1 VRLKVSHLIPNY
13 SNLKK
18 MTKKI
23 FICGCEKDGK
33 IERKSVD
40 RLIQSLE
47 EKNIGYT
54 YIEDL
59 CGSVLKTPEAL
70 ESLFTAEDA
79 LVFGCQSRA
88 MQNLIDNSGKNSQ
101 ENKTEYYHIDDE
113 DGNKLV
119 ESVKTDNPKALKIK
133 YADEW
138 KPWYPVI
145 DYERCNGC
153 RKCLN
158 FCLFSVYSV
167 EDDGSVVVSAS
178 ANCKDMC
185 PACAR
190 VCPQNAIIFPKH
202 QESPIDGG
210 EGEMLSGDNVLEQI
224 QNDDVYSV
232 LSARRSN
239 FKVSLLKKEQLKMA
253 EEERKCCSTKEKVK
267 EESSCDCDCDCK
279 TDENADCACK
289 DEGSDKNCCC

>member
-1 VRLKVSHLIPNY
+1 MSKQ
-13 SNLKK
+13 
-18 MTKKI
+18 I

-33 IERKSVD
+33 IEKESVQK
-40 RLIQSLE
+40 LIETLE
-47 EKNIGYT
+47 EKNIGFT
-54 YIEDL
+54 YIEDM
-59 CGSVLKTPEAL
+59 CGTILKNPDDL
-70 ESLFTAEDA
+70 ESLYTTEDA
-79 LVFGCQSRA
+79 VVFGCQARA
-88 MQNLIDNSGKNSQ
+88 MQNLVDNSGRRIEES
-101 ENKTEYYHIDDE
+101 TTTYHHIDDDKE
-113 DGNKLV
+113 ELISSL
-119 ESVKTDNPKALKIK
+119 ESGTGEPLKIK
-133 YADEW
+133 YSDDW

-202 QESPIDGG
+202 AESPIDGG
-210 EGEMLSGDNVLEQI
+210 EGDGSENEKTDILEQI

-232 LSARRSN
+232 LSARRKN
-239 FKVSLLKKEQLKMA
+239 FQVSLLKKDQLQMA
-253 EEERKCCSTKEKVK
+253 EEERRACCSGADKAEEKK
-267 EESSCDCDCDCK
+267 EEKCDCDCNCKEEPEASCDCNCDCK
-279 TDENADCACK
+279 DGDSN
-289 DEGSDKNCCC
+289 SCCC

>member
-1 VRLKVSHLIPNY
+1 MSKQ
-13 SNLKK
+13 
-18 MTKKI
+18 I

-33 IERKSVD
+33 IEKESVQK
-40 RLIQSLE
+40 LIETLE
-47 EKNIGYT
+47 EKNIGFT
-54 YIEDL
+54 YIEDM
-59 CGSVLKTPEAL
+59 CGTILKNPDDL
-70 ESLFTAEDA
+70 ESLYTAEDA
-79 LVFGCQSRA
+79 VVFGCQARA
-88 MQNLIDNSGKNSQ
+88 MQNLVDNSGRRIDESA
-101 ENKTEYYHIDDE
+101 TAYHHIDDE
-113 DGNKLV
+113 KEDLV
-119 ESVKTDNPKALKIK
+119 SSLESGTGEPLKIK
-133 YADEW
+133 YSDDW

-202 QESPIDGG
+202 AESPIDGG
-210 EGEMLSGDNVLEQI
+210 EGDGSENEKTDILEQI

-232 LSARRSN
+232 LSARRKN
-239 FKVSLLKKEQLKMA
+239 FQVSLLKKDQLKMA
-253 EEERKCCSTKEKVK
+253 EEERRACCSGADKVEEKK
-267 EESSCDCDCDCK
+267 EEKCDCDCNCKEEPKATCDCNC
-279 TDENADCACK
+279 DGK
-289 DEGSDKNCCC
+289 DGDSNSCCC

>member
-1 VRLKVSHLIPNY
+1 MSKQ
-13 SNLKK
+13 
-18 MTKKI
+18 I

-33 IERKSVD
+33 IEKESVQK
-40 RLIQSLE
+40 LIETLE
-47 EKNIGYT
+47 EKNIGFT
-54 YIEDL
+54 YIEDM
-59 CGSVLKTPEAL
+59 CGTILKNPDDL
-70 ESLFTAEDA
+70 ESLYTAEEA
-79 LVFGCQSRA
+79 VVFGCQARA
-88 MQNLIDNSGKNSQ
+88 MQNLVDNSGRRIDESA
-101 ENKTEYYHIDDE
+101 TTYHHIDDE
-113 DGNKLV
+113 KEDLISSL
-119 ESVKTDNPKALKIK
+119 ESGTGEPLKIK
-133 YADEW
+133 YFDEW

-202 QESPIDGG
+202 AESPIDGG
-210 EGEMLSGDNVLEQI
+210 KGDGSENEKTDILEQI

-232 LSARRSN
+232 LSARRKN
-239 FKVSLLKKEQLKMA
+239 FQVSLLKKDQLKMA
-253 EEERKCCSTKEKVK
+253 EEERRACCSGADKVEEKK
-267 EESSCDCDCDCK
+267 EEKCDCDSNCKEEPEASCDCNCDCK
-279 TDENADCACK
+279 DGDSN
-289 DEGSDKNCCC
+289 SCCC

>member
-1 VRLKVSHLIPNY
+1 
-13 SNLKK
+13 

-33 IERKSVD
+33 IEKKSVK
-40 RLIQSLE
+40 RLIHSLE

-54 YIEDL
+54 YIEDM

-70 ESLFTAEDA
+70 ESLFSAEDA

-88 MQNLIDNSGKNSQ
+88 MQNLIDNSGKKPE

-253 EEERKCCSTKEKVK
+253 EEEKRACCSGAEK
-267 EESSCDCDCDCK
+267 EEEKDKSCDCDCDCK
-279 TDENADCACK
+279 TNEDADCACK
-289 DEGSDKNCCC
+289 DEESDKNCCC

>member
-1 VRLKVSHLIPNY
+1 
-13 SNLKK
+13 

-33 IERKSVD
+33 IEKKSVE
-40 RLIQSLE
+40 RLIHSLE

-59 CGSVLKTPEAL
+59 CGSVLKSPDDL
-70 ESLFTAEDA
+70 ESLYTAEDA

-88 MQNLIDNSGKNSQ
+88 MQHLIDNTGRKIKDSN
-101 ENKTEYYHIDDE
+101 TEYYHIDDE

-119 ESVKTDNPKALKIK
+119 ETVKTDNPKALKIK

-210 EGEMLSGDNVLEQI
+210 DGEMLSGDNVLEQI

-239 FKVSLLKKEQLKMA
+239 FKVSLLKKEQLKVA
-253 EEERKCCSTKEKVK
+253 EEEKRACCAGAEK
-267 EESSCDCDCDCK
+267 EEKKEETCDC
-279 TDENADCACK
+279 NCK
-289 DEGSDKNCCC
+289 DEGSDKNSCC

>member
-1 VRLKVSHLIPNY
+1 MSKQ
-13 SNLKK
+13 
-18 MTKKI
+18 I

-33 IERKSVD
+33 IEKESVQK
-40 RLIQSLE
+40 LIETLE
-47 EKNIGYT
+47 EKNIGFT
-54 YIEDL
+54 YIEDM
-59 CGSVLKTPEAL
+59 CGTILKNPDDL
-70 ESLFTAEDA
+70 ESLYTAEDA
-79 LVFGCQSRA
+79 VVFGCQARA
-88 MQNLIDNSGKNSQ
+88 MQNLVDNSGRRIDESA
-101 ENKTEYYHIDDE
+101 TAYHHIDDE
-113 DGNKLV
+113 KEDLISSL
-119 ESVKTDNPKALKIK
+119 ESGTGEPLKIK
-133 YADEW
+133 YSDDW

-202 QESPIDGG
+202 AESPIDGG
-210 EGEMLSGDNVLEQI
+210 EGDGAENEKTDILKQI

-232 LSARRSN
+232 LSARRKN
-239 FKVSLLKKEQLKMA
+239 FQVSLLKKDQLKMA
-253 EEERKCCSTKEKVK
+253 EEERRACCSGADKVEEKK
-267 EESSCDCDCDCK
+267 EEKCDCDCNCKEEPEATCDCNCDGK
-279 TDENADCACK
+279 DAD
-289 DEGSDKNCCC
+289 SNSCCC

>member
-1 VRLKVSHLIPNY
+1 
-13 SNLKK
+13 

>member
-1 VRLKVSHLIPNY
+1 MSKQ
-13 SNLKK
+13 
-18 MTKKI
+18 I

-33 IERKSVD
+33 IEKESVQK
-40 RLIQSLE
+40 LIETLE
-47 EKNIGYT
+47 EKNIGFT
-54 YIEDL
+54 YIEDM
-59 CGSVLKTPEAL
+59 CGTILKNPDDL
-70 ESLFTAEDA
+70 ESLYTAEDA
-79 LVFGCQSRA
+79 VVFGCQARA
-88 MQNLIDNSGKNSQ
+88 MQHLVDNTGRRN
-101 ENKTEYYHIDDE
+101 EELATEYLHIDDE
-113 DGNKLV
+113 KEELISSL
-119 ESVKTDNPKALKIK
+119 ESGTGEPLKIK
-133 YADEW
+133 YSDDW

-202 QESPIDGG
+202 AESPIDGG
-210 EGEMLSGDNVLEQI
+210 EGDGSENEKTDILEQI

-232 LSARRSN
+232 LSARRKN
-239 FKVSLLKKEQLKMA
+239 FQVSLLKKDQLQMA
-253 EEERKCCSTKEKVK
+253 EEERRACCSGADKVEEKK
-267 EESSCDCDCDCK
+267 EEKCDCDCNCKEEPEASCDCK
-279 TDENADCACK
+279 DGDSN
-289 DEGSDKNCCC
+289 SCCC